1 MAMDTD
7 NLLSLIRS
15 SLGKARREAPN
26 SAAVKTAADAFDNL
40 DRELQQGADLPE
52 DWLGDDDADDG
63 DEEAGDDDGEPVDH
77 DEDPMTD
84 EEAAA
89 EMRRVMGGGE

>member
-1 MAMDTD
+1 MDTD

-26 SAAVKTAADAFDNL
+26 SAAVKTAADAFENL

-52 DWLGDDDADDG
+52 DWLGDDDDD
-63 DEEAGDDDGEPVDH
+63 DAGDDDGEPVDP

-84 EEAAA
+84 EELAH
-89 EMRRVMGGGE
+89 EMRNVTGGGE

>member
-1 MAMDTD
+1 MDTD
-7 NLLSLIRS
+7 NLLSLIRT
-15 SLGKARREAPN
+15 SLASARREAP
-26 SAAVKTAADAFDNL
+26 SSPAVKRAADAFDQL

-52 DWLGDDDADDG
+52 DWLGDDDDD
-63 DEEAGDDDGEPVDH
+63 GDDDGDDVEPVDP

-89 EMRRVMGGGE
+89 EMRRVTGGGE